1 MSRPIRKVAI
11 QHLLMSIRAKD
22 VQVIIATDST
32 TFITIFDCEEPNKW
46 HITGYDDGEDG
57 LCQTYSPDVSDQ
69 IVANDLTELGTLDT
83 IELTLITRT
92 NKGST

>member
-32 TFITIFDCEEPNKW
+32 TFTTIFDCEEPNKW
-46 HITGYDDGEDG
+46 HITGYEDEIG
-57 LCQTYSPDVSDQ
+57 RTYSSNVPAQ
-69 IVANDLTELGTLDT
+69 MVADYLTELGTLDT
-83 IELTLITRT
+83 IEFTLITRT
-92 NKGST
+92 NNGST